1 MKKRF
6 SDEQIISILAKLKPG
21 FLPVSS
27 TASTPSPT
35 PPFIPGVKSMV
46 VWRCPRLSA

>member
-1 MKKRF
+1 MKKSF
-6 SDEQIISILAKLKPG
+6 SDEQIISILREAEAW

-27 TASTPSPT
+27 AVRTPYPT
-35 PPFIPGVKSMV
+35 PPKSME